1 MKRIGLQR
9 AVAVQTSS
17 MPTSSQVVSIQKKLI
32 KAGVEYVL
40 AAFVDVHGNSKAK
53 CVPIGKF
60 GELCEGKELYTVGA
74 CEGMGLV
81 GPQEDEC
88 NTVPDLGHIVQ
99 FPWDKRFAWMPADCY
114 RYGKPHWGDG
124 RVILQRVMNKARGMG
139 FEFDLGIEPEFYVF
153 RKNKESGALEPLAPI
168 GYKGP
173 NACYDVRQTLGSMDF
188 LDPMCRYIEHLGWG
202 VHSFDQE
209 CGKGQFE
216 FDFHYTNA
224 LTMSDRLIFLRLMAR
239 EVAKSLGAIATFMPK
254 PFANDFRSGA
264 HFNMSLADVKTGR
277 NVFLPGRKPDEW
289 AGKYGINASRLCLN
303 FVAGL
308 LKHAPALTAVC
319 CPTFNSYK
327 GLIAQG
333 DLADMSWAP
342 VLRCYGKNNRSA
354 MLRLPMSRP
363 CVENRAV
370 DMSVNPYLAAALSL
384 AAGLEG
390 IEKDMDPG
398 EPLND
403 NLYSLSKKETD
414 RKRVERLPQTLLDAL
429 RAFEADPLVTEAFGA
444 EFAEVYYE
452 QKYKEWT
459 KGFYKVHEEERAEM
473 LTQL

>member
-1 MKRIGLQR
+1 LIGGTTT
-9 AVAVQTSS
+9 A
-17 MPTSSQVVSIQKKLI
+17 MPTAPQVIAVKKKLI
-32 KAGVEYVL
+32 KSGVEYVF
-40 AAFVDVHGNSKAK
+40 AAFVDVHGNSKSK
-53 CVPIGKF
+53 CVPINKF
-60 GELCEGKELYTVGA
+60 EELCAGGELYTVGA
-74 CEGMGLV
+74 NEGMGLV

-88 NTVPDLGHIVQ
+88 NTVPDLNHVIQ

-124 RVILQRVMNKARGMG
+124 RVILQKVLKKAADMG
-139 FEFDLGIEPEFYVF
+139 FVFNLGIEPEFYVF
-153 RKNKESGALEPLAPI
+153 KPNKETGQLEPLAPLI
-168 GYKGP
+168 YKGP
-173 NACYDVRQTLGSMDF
+173 NACYDVRQTLGSMEF
-188 LDPMCRYIEHLGWG
+188 LDPMCRYIESLGWG
-202 VHSFDQE
+202 MHSFDQE
-209 CGKGQFE
+209 CGRGQFE
-216 FDFHYTNA
+216 FDFHYTDA
-224 LTMSDRLIFLRLMAR
+224 LTMSDRLIFLRLMAK
-239 EVAKSLGAIATFMPK
+239 EVAASLGAIATFMPK

-264 HFNMSLADVKTGR
+264 HFNMSLSDVKTGR
-277 NVFLPGRKPDEW
+277 NVFLPSKKPHAWSE
-289 AGKYGINASRLCLN
+289 KYQINASHVCLN

-390 IEKDMDPG
+390 IENDLDPG

-403 NLYSLSKKETD
+403 NLYSLSRKETAK
-414 RKRVERLPQTLLDAL
+414 KRVSRLPETLLDAI
-429 RAFEADPLVTEAFGA
+429 REFEADPLVTETFGP
-444 EFAEVYYE
+444 EFQEVYYE

-459 KGFYKVHEEERAEM
+459 KGFYRVYEEERAEM
-473 LTQL
+473 LTHL